1 MAETRCREA
10 IAADYQTA
18 REAGDMAAM
27 RRLQNEEACL
37 VPTTAGRRGGER
49 Q

>member
-10 IAADYQTA
+10 IAADYQA
-18 REAGDMAAM
+18 VCEASDAAAM